1 MQSPFKTSDSL
12 AAVSGLGF
20 RVWPGSVLDYPGF
33 CVELC
38 FPGEWRE
45 QGEEARGR
53 RRTRR
58 RMPELPEVEAARRLV
73 ERHCIGAVISRAKVA
88 DDSTVISD
96 VSPSKLQEALTGR
109 RILGAHRKGKHLW
122 LQLDAQPWP
131 SFQFGPPF
139 PSLPSPPSV
148 KITVCLCGDALLSW
162 AIKKRR

>member
-1 MQSPFKTSDSL
+1 
-12 AAVSGLGF
+12 
-20 RVWPGSVLDYPGF
+20 
-33 CVELC
+33 LC

-45 QGEEARGR
+45 QGEEARRRRRR

-73 ERHCIGAVISRAKVA
+73 ERHCIGAVIFRAKVA

-139 PSLPSPPSV
+139 PPSHRLLLYQLWY
-148 KITVCLCGDALLSW
+148 VCAVTLC
-162 AIKKRR
+162 